1 MIQKLRRKFI
11 AVNMLFVS
19 VILITLFSVVLLT
32 TGNSLRRDSYLALE
46 HSLTLSG
53 NSLVL
58 QPPEFHTAPQQAL
71 PGSGTVALPCLIVQ
85 VTQNNYVYILTN
97 QFFDTSDEEALRS
110 VIAAALS
117 DKASGDYHGNGYH
130 LRYLRA
136 SGVSGTRIAFVDL
149 SQERSTIQALSR
161 NLSVIGLGTL
171 GVFFLLS
178 ILLSRW
184 AVRPVEQSWKQQ
196 QQFVADASHELKTP
210 LTVILSSVDML
221 QDYQDA
227 DEEKRLRW
235 QDNIRYASRQM
246 QTLVEQ
252 LLLLARSDNAS
263 QPMEPVRLN
272 LSELVEEQ
280 TLVFDPI
287 AFEQGKSID
296 TELADE
302 SPVQG
307 DPALLRRIV
316 DIYLDNA
323 CKYADPGSVIQ
334 VSVAENGRHIQLA
347 VHTKGTPLTKEQ
359 LHRIFTRFYR
369 VDDSRTQ
376 EGYGLG
382 LSIAS
387 ELANL
392 HRGKVWAEAALDGNT
407 FFLSLPKA

>member
-196 QQFVADASHELKTP
+196 QQFVA
-210 LTVILSSVDML
+210 
-221 QDYQDA
+221 
-227 DEEKRLRW
+227 
-235 QDNIRYASRQM
+235 
-246 QTLVEQ
+246 
-252 LLLLARSDNAS
+252 
-263 QPMEPVRLN
+263 
-272 LSELVEEQ
+272 
-280 TLVFDPI
+280 
-287 AFEQGKSID
+287 
-296 TELADE
+296 
-302 SPVQG
+302 
-307 DPALLRRIV
+307 
-316 DIYLDNA
+316 
-323 CKYADPGSVIQ
+323 
-334 VSVAENGRHIQLA
+334 
-347 VHTKGTPLTKEQ
+347 
-359 LHRIFTRFYR
+359 
-369 VDDSRTQ
+369 
-376 EGYGLG
+376 
-382 LSIAS
+382 
-387 ELANL
+387 
-392 HRGKVWAEAALDGNT
+392 
-407 FFLSLPKA
+407 LPTS